1 MMAKTTVPNSKKWK
15 TKGFGVFLA
24 LGMTLF
30 VGCRT
35 TGGRAVYDVRDFGAV
50 GDGVTKDTVAIQAAI
65 DAASSAGGGTVELTS
80 GTYIS
85 GSIWLK
91 SNVDFHLAAG
101 AVLKG
106 SGDIADYCAADCC
119 PQNYA
124 SSPRSDNTTGGH
136 LILCVGQHNV
146 TMRGPGKVDGNSD
159 AFLLDE
165 TGKRWGAE
173 NYERMRRPAQ
183 MIWFVD
189 STDIRITDLEIADA
203 PYWSCFVLNC
213 DRVWVRGC
221 HIHTQRR
228 RYHTYNGDGLDLD
241 RCRWVEVSDCRIDTA
256 DDCITL
262 RASGAKRLTDP
273 HDCAFVTIANCNL
286 SSSCNAI
293 RPGVGEG
300 IVHDVVISNITISDA
315 RTAFNFVAAY
325 SKASRGPDIR
335 DVRVANIRIDAKNF
349 LKMHHM
355 HSKEAAFA
363 NIVFDGVSGKV
374 AERSIIRARK
384 TKPFEKIVFRNVDL
398 PCGFEALNADVR
410 IEGGTLQR
418 IALSEEEIA
427 RRNADMEA
435 GRNRLY

>member
-1 MMAKTTVPNSKKWK
+1 MKDL
-15 TKGFGVFLA
+15 GFSLTIGLVLVA
-24 LGMTLF
+24 
-30 VGCRT
+30 GCLT
-35 TGGRAVYDVRDFGAV
+35 TGDRSVYDVRDFGAV
-50 GDGVTKDTVAIQAAI
+50 GDGVTKDTAAIQAAI
-65 DAASSAGGGTVELTS
+65 DAASSAGGGTVELPS
-80 GTYIS
+80 GTYVS

-124 SSPRSDNTTGGH
+124 SPVNGDNTTGGH
-136 LILCVGQHNV
+136 LVLCVGQHNV
-146 TMRGPGKVDGNSD
+146 TLRGPGKVDGNSD

-165 TGKRWGAE
+165 TGRRWE
-173 NYERMRRPAQ
+173 RWQEPMNFERMRRPAQ

-189 STDIRITDLEIADA
+189 STDVRITDLEIADA
-203 PYWSCFVLNC
+203 PYWSCFLLNC

-221 HIHTQRR
+221 YIHTQRR

-262 RASGAKRLTDP
+262 RASGAKRLADP
-273 HDCAFVTIANCNL
+273 HDCAYVTIADCNL

-300 IVHDVVISNITISDA
+300 SVHDAVISNVTISDT

-325 SKASRGPDIR
+325 SKTSRGPDIR
-335 DVRVANIRIDAKNF
+335 GIRIANVRVAANDF

-355 HSKEAAFA
+355 YSKEAVFSD
-363 NIVFDGVSGKV
+363 IVFDGVTGKV
-374 AERSIIRARK
+374 ADRSVIRARR

-410 IEGGTLQR
+410 LEGGALQR
-418 IALSEEEIA
+418 IALSEDEVA

-435 GRNRLY
+435 GRNLLH

>member
-1 MMAKTTVPNSKKWK
+1 MKDLGFPLAVAMA
-15 TKGFGVFLA
+15 FLA
-24 LGMTLF
+24 
-30 VGCRT
+30 GCLT
-35 TGGRAVYDVRDFGAV
+35 TGGRPVYDVRDFGAA
-50 GDGVTKDTVAIQAAI
+50 GDGVTKDTAAIQAAI
-65 DAASSAGGGTVELTS
+65 DAASVAGGGTVELPS
-80 GTYIS
+80 GTYLS

-119 PQNYA
+119 PQNDA
-124 SSPRSDNTTGGH
+124 SPRNGDNTTGGH
-136 LILCVGQHNV
+136 LILCVGQRNV
-146 TMRGPGKVDGNSD
+146 TLRGPGKVDGNSD

-165 TGKRWGAE
+165 TGRRWE
-173 NYERMRRPAQ
+173 SKNYGLMRRPAQ

-189 STDIRITDLEIADA
+189 SSDIRITDLEIADA
-203 PYWSCFVLNC
+203 PYWSCFLLNC

-221 HIHTQRR
+221 YIHTQRR

-262 RASGAKRLTDP
+262 RASGAKRLADP
-273 HDCAFVTIANCNL
+273 HDCAYVTIANCNL

-300 IVHDVVISNITISDA
+300 SIHDAVISNVTVSDT

-325 SKASRGPDIR
+325 SRTSRGPDIR
-335 DVRVANIRIDAKNF
+335 DVRVSNVRVDAKSF

-355 HSKEAAFA
+355 HSREAVFA
-363 NIVFDGVSGKV
+363 DIVFDGVSGRV
-374 AERSIIRARK
+374 ADRSVIRAHRS
-384 TKPFEKIVFRNVDL
+384 KPFEKIVFRNVDL
-398 PCGFEALNADVR
+398 PCGFEAINADVR
-410 IEGGTLQR
+410 IEGGTLRR
-418 IALSEEEIA
+418 IALTEDEIV
-427 RRNADMEA
+427 RHTADMEA
-435 GRNRLY
+435 GRNLLY